1 MVERRPSRI
10 SAQYPAFWQHA
21 LPCDY
26 CRLDESQQSPPIA
39 ETRADLL
46 KILLQMKQDHKLV
59 ILTIRDSNAERMD

>member
-1 MVERRPSRI
+1 MVERLPLRI
-10 SAQYPAFWQHA
+10 SQQYSAFWQHA

-39 ETRADLL
+39 ETRADLV